1 MDVRGRATATLVTG
15 AMMLSAC
22 TSTKQVRDVAFTPPQ
37 GQYDLIVMRPQ
48 VSVGLLTAG
57 GLVEPREDWTEQA
70 RTNLIAA
77 IRAEEAGRGGATTV
91 ATSYEDTGAD
101 PQLAI
106 DLQELHDAV
115 RQAIITHKYAGV
127 PLPTKRN
134 VFDWTLGEQ
143 AVEFGR
149 KTGHDYALFLYA
161 EDSFSSSGRTAL
173 KILGYAGCIIG
184 ACVGVGGKTRLAF
197 ASLVDLKTGRIV
209 WNNLLTSSVGD
220 MRSPEGAA
228 STVDTLLGSMKSG
241 RDVAR
246 ARREGAS

>member
-1 MDVRGRATATLVTG
+1 MAGRAMLAVAAG
-15 AMMLSAC
+15 AMALTAC

-37 GQYDLIVMRPQ
+37 GAYDLIVMRPQ

-57 GLVEPREDWTEQA
+57 GMVEAREDWTEQA
-70 RTNLIAA
+70 RTNLLAA
-77 IRAEEAGRGGATTV
+77 IRAEEATRGGTTV
-91 ATSYEDTGAD
+91 VASSYDDTGAD

-127 PLPTKRN
+127 PLPTKRGR
-134 VFDWTLGEQ
+134 FDWTLGEQ

-161 EDSFSSSGRTAL
+161 EDSFSSSGATAL
-173 KILGYAGCIIG
+173 KVLGLAGCIIG
-184 ACVGVGGKTRLAF
+184 ACVLPRNKTRLAF

-209 WNNLLTSSVGD
+209 WNNLLQSSLGD
-220 MRSPEGAA
+220 MRTPEGAA
-228 STVDTLLGSMKSG
+228 STIDTLLGSMKPG
-241 RDVAR
+241 KDVAR
-246 ARREGAS
+246 ARREGAT

>member
-1 MDVRGRATATLVTG
+1 MAGKALATLAAG
-15 AMMLSAC
+15 AMALSAC
-22 TSTKQVRDVAFTPPQ
+22 TSTKQVMDVAFTPPQ
-37 GQYDLIVMRPQ
+37 GQYDLIVMRPD
-48 VSVGLLTAG
+48 VSVGLLTASG
-57 GLVEPREDWTEQA
+57 IVEPREDWTDQA
-70 RTNLIAA
+70 RANLIAA
-77 IRAEEAGRGGATTV
+77 IRAEEAGRGGETV
-91 ATSYEDTGAD
+91 VASSYSDTGAD

-134 VFDWTLGEQ
+134 KFDWTLGEQ

-149 KTGHDYALFLYA
+149 RTGHDYALFLYA
-161 EDSFSSSGRTAL
+161 EDSFSSSGRVAL

-209 WNNLLTSSVGD
+209 WNNLLTSSIGD
-220 MRSPEGAA
+220 MRTPEGATA
-228 STVDTLLGSMKSG
+228 TVESLLGSMKPG
-241 RDVAR
+241 KDIRR
-246 ARREGAS
+246 QRREEGRS

>member
-1 MDVRGRATATLVTG
+1 MRVRATAVLVAG
-15 AMMLSAC
+15 AMAATAC
-22 TSTKQVRDVAFTPPQ
+22 TSTKQVRDVTFTPPQ

-48 VSVGLLTAG
+48 VTVGLLTAG
-57 GLVEPREDWTEQA
+57 GMVEAREDWTEQA

-77 IRAEEAGRGGATTV
+77 IRAEEAERGGATTV
-91 ATSYEDTGAD
+91 AATYADTGAD

-127 PLPTKRN
+127 PLPTKRDK
-134 VFDWTLGEQ
+134 FDWTLGEQ
-143 AVEFGR
+143 AVEFGQ

-173 KILGYAGCIIG
+173 KVLGLAGCIIG
-184 ACVGVGGKTRLAF
+184 ACVLPGGKTRLAF
-197 ASLVDLKTGRIV
+197 ASLVDLKTGQIV

-220 MRSPEGAA
+220 MRTPEGAA

-241 RDVAR
+241 RDVER
-246 ARREGAS
+246 ARRSGAS

>member
-1 MDVRGRATATLVTG
+1 MHRRAMAVLAAGTMAAAG
-15 AMMLSAC
+15 C
-22 TSTKQVRDVAFTPPQ
+22 TSTKQVMDVAFTPPQ
-37 GQYDLIVMRPQ
+37 GQYDLIVMRPD
-48 VSVGLLTAG
+48 VSVGLLTASG
-57 GLVEPREDWTEQA
+57 IVEPREDWTVQA
-70 RTNLIAA
+70 RTNLLTA
-77 IRAEEAGRGGATTV
+77 IRAEEAGRGGRTTV
-91 ATSYEDTGAD
+91 AASYADTGAD

-115 RQAIITHKYAGV
+115 RQAIITHKYAGAA
-127 PLPTKRN
+127 LPTKRK

-173 KILGYAGCIIG
+173 KVLGYAGCIIG
-184 ACVGVGGKTRLAF
+184 ACVLAGGKTRLAF

-220 MRSPEGAA
+220 MRTSAGAA
-228 STVDTLLGSMKSG
+228 STVQTLLGSMKPG
-241 RDVAR
+241 KDIRRQRRD
-246 ARREGAS
+246 GAS

>member
-1 MDVRGRATATLVTG
+1 MTGRALAMLAAG
-15 AMMLSAC
+15 AMMVSGC
-22 TSTKQVRDVAFTPPQ
+22 TSTKQVMDVAFTPPQ

-57 GLVEPREDWTEQA
+57 GMVEPREDWTEQA

-77 IRAEEAGRGGATTV
+77 IRAEEAGRGGETV
-91 ATSYEDTGAD
+91 IASSYEDTGAD

-115 RQAIITHKYAGV
+115 RQAIITHKYAGA

-149 KTGHDYALFLYA
+149 RTGHEYALFLYA
-161 EDSFSSSGRTAL
+161 EDSFSSAGRTAL
-173 KILGYAGCIIG
+173 KVLGYAGCIVG

-220 MRSPEGAA
+220 MRTAEGAA
-228 STVDTLLGSMKSG
+228 STVDTLLGSMKPG
-241 RDVAR
+241 RDIRRQRR
-246 ARREGAS
+246 AGS

>member
-1 MDVRGRATATLVTG
+1 MVGKAMVIMVAG
-15 AMMLSAC
+15 AMTLSAC
-22 TSTKQVRDVAFTPPQ
+22 TSTKQVRDVAFTPPS

-57 GLVEPREDWTEQA
+57 GMVEAREDWTEQA

-77 IRAEEAGRGGATTV
+77 IRAEEAGRGGRTTV
-91 ATSYEDTGAD
+91 AATYDDAGVD

-134 VFDWTLGEQ
+134 TFDWTLGEQ

-161 EDSFSSSGRTAL
+161 EDSFSSSGATAL
-173 KILGYAGCIIG
+173 KVLGLAGCIVG
-184 ACVGVGGKTRLAF
+184 ACVLPRNKTRLAF

-209 WNNLLTSSVGD
+209 WNNLLQSSLGD
-220 MRSPEGAA
+220 MRTPEGAA
-228 STVDTLLGSMKSG
+228 STVDTLLGSMKEG
-241 RDVAR
+241 RAVAR
-246 ARREGAS
+246 ARREGAT

>member
-1 MDVRGRATATLVTG
+1 MNRRITAALLAG
-15 AMMLSAC
+15 AMATSAC
-22 TSTKQVRDVAFTPPQ
+22 TSTKQVADLQFTPPQ
-37 GQYDLIVMRPQ
+37 GAYDLIVMRPE

-57 GLVEPREDWTEQA
+57 GMVEPREDWTEQA
-70 RTNLIAA
+70 RANLLAA
-77 IRAEEAGRGGATTV
+77 IRAEEADRGGATV
-91 ATSYEDTGAD
+91 IASSYADTGVD

-127 PLPTKRN
+127 PLPTKRDK
-134 VFDWTLGEQ
+134 FDWTLGEQ

-173 KILGYAGCIIG
+173 KVLGLAGCIIG
-184 ACVGVGGKTRLAF
+184 ACVNVPGKTRLAF
-197 ASLVDLKTGRIV
+197 ASLVDLRTGRIV

-220 MRSPEGAA
+220 IRTPEGAT
-228 STVDTLLGSMKSG
+228 STVESLLGSMKPG
-241 RDVAR
+241 KE
-246 ARREGAS
+246 ARRRLREQS